1 MSRRPLDVIG
11 AGLGRTGTLSLKL
24 ALEHLGFGPCH
35 HMYEVY
41 EHPEQ
46 AEAWIAV
53 SCGSGNWARLF
64 DGYHS
69 TVDWP
74 ACTFWRE
81 LLAWSPEAK
90 VVLSVRDIDAW
101 YGSFVNTVQRVI
113 EQPRPRLARFADVVV
128 RQRTFGASL
137 ERNDVRRA
145 YVAHNRAVIEGV
157 PPTQLLV
164 YDVAEGWPPLCGFL
178 EVAVPAVPFPAAND
192 RSSFA
197 ERHSYL
203 T

>member
-24 ALEHLGFGPCH
+24 ALEHLGFGPCY

-41 EHPEQ
+41 EHPEH
-46 AEAWIAV
+46 AEAWIAAV
-53 SCGSGNWARLF
+53 SGGYVNWRQVL

-101 YGSFVNTVQRVI
+101 YASFTNTVQRVI
-113 EQPRPRLARFADVVV
+113 EHPRPRLAHF
-128 RQRTFGASL
+128 
-137 ERNDVRRA
+137 
-145 YVAHNRAVIEGV
+145 
-157 PPTQLLV
+157 
-164 YDVAEGWPPLCGFL
+164 
-178 EVAVPAVPFPAAND
+178 
-192 RSSFA
+192 
-197 ERHSYL
+197 
-203 T
+203 